1 MEGKMMNSL
10 EDQVEIQEKTAVL
23 GDGNL
28 DAARSKLASYASV
41 VSEGRKNS
49 ESGVADGFVGD
60 SVDILAEDIIM
71 NCDAPIP
78 SIQFSD
84 HVHDQIDHNM
94 CNAIIDTLADGIT
107 KSVDES
113 VEVSKSNLYGPWMVV
128 ENRRRRVGQ
137 VSQANK
143 NANNGADGSQF
154 SVLQDV
160 EEVRVDGSID
170 DGSTIMRDGV
180 HAPVHQQDMTRRVQ
194 QVGATIVQHQAVIP
208 SGSHQAV
215 RIMEGSGHE
224 QPVEASKSQG
234 KKVVVSK
241 GLVETLNHGIKVGK
255 SAASRVVPR
264 MSPATLARHLSEQ
277 LDAGDLPDGQLVGG
291 DHDVVLEHSSDD
303 EVAFL
308 VEFQPVEMSEDSRH
322 GTGVFGEDQ

>member
-1 MEGKMMNSL
+1 MTRTKSY
-10 EDQVEIQEKTAVL
+10 
-23 GDGNL
+23 
-28 DAARSKLASYASV
+28 LASNPDRKSKA
-41 VSEGRKNS
+41 GRKSKGPITIVSLQKNS
-49 ESGVADGFVGD
+49 
-60 SVDILAEDIIM
+60 
-71 NCDAPIP
+71 
-78 SIQFSD
+78 
-84 HVHDQIDHNM
+84 
-94 CNAIIDTLADGIT
+94 
-107 KSVDES
+107 
-113 VEVSKSNLYGPWMVV
+113 
-128 ENRRRRVGQ
+128 
-137 VSQANK
+137 
-143 NANNGADGSQF
+143 
-154 SVLQDV
+154 
-160 EEVRVDGSID
+160 
-170 DGSTIMRDGV
+170 
-180 HAPVHQQDMTRRVQ
+180 
-194 QVGATIVQHQAVIP
+194 GATIVQHQAVIP